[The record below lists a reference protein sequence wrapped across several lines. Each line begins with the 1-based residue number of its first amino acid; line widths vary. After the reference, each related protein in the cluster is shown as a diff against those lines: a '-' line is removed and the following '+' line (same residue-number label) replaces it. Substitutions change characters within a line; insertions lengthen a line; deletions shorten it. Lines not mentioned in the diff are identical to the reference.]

1 MSNKK
6 RTAFLSVLL
15 LIASV
20 TLLSFSLTY
29 GRFFEESS
37 SSDSGY
43 GSDIEYIVSEQI
55 EVSNV
60 DEFIGAIENG
70 YTNIILSDDATD
82 PFVITAGVTDVG
94 ADLILDLNG
103 HELQRNSRD
112 PLLNIVN
119 GVRMTIIDTS
129 ASQTGSFYNP
139 VGSVL
144 QINGG
149 TLTVSSG
156 KFESGPRK
164 DEYAVKTGNVFSSTK
179 GGSVATSDVIDTE
192 VFKKPFE
199 GKDYVSEEGKKS
211 MPIITPTVSEIVESD
226 KSFFFVNGNMYF
238 DDFGFGDNPYITADS
253 YVYFTIADTSIQNT
267 LSVEKGSADFYYS
280 YNVVKSVDDSG
291 KPSYSYT
298 DQPAGDNIFKAVVY
312 IYNNVKDSATAET
325 SYATVR
331 MASGNMYTRGGTFNS
346 YFGVDT
352 AYGIYAEGGYMAVEN
367 GAFSVIENGTCIK
380 NAYTNPSSGEYLRV
394 SSGSFSAEEGDAIQ
408 ISGGKMIITGG
419 SFVKNSGDGGEQSA
433 VIRVTN
439 GELDG
444 SAATNLSFSVSGSTL
459 YGIYAKSSADT
470 DYAESSADTDADVRL
485 APKINLANATFT
497 FNGANNVG
505 IYSESGVITASD
517 SVFDMNGSDSV
528 GIEIGGESGSTDTKE
543 VEVLGTVFQMK
554 GRQNIGVLSSGGS
567 VLLGDTAKMPYSLF
581 FVDYV
586 EDCYGVLAGER
597 PSGASSLS
605 GSSSINV
612 EIMAAQFFMGQS
624 NPSDG
629 RANTF
634 NGAGVYLNAEDASI
648 KIGEAYFIT
657 AGRGSS
663 GVYAKQGNITQTK
676 DGRLVIITGAVYDDY
691 HAGGIDVSG
700 NWITF
705 PTEDDFTAV
714 KAMPVQTSDISA
726 SHGIYAESG
735 NVSLPKTYVAVY
747 SDAAC
752 GIYTAGG
759 SVSVSGSLDMDI
771 RISSD
776 GDHPVLS
783 STAIS
788 AVGGN
793 ISLSEAQINTDSLGI
808 TSQGGSVE
816 VSGKIDINSSR
827 GTAIYVNGGN
837 LDLQGNATI
846 KSTIDGTTSWG
857 GTGMS
862 VPYSYDGVFVDGG
875 SLTSTGMFKVTHTGV
890 ENDDQSSLGDT
901 VLYRQFTVK
910 SFAVRVQAGSSAASR
925 VSISSPQISNTVGGG
940 IYVSG
945 SDTTIVSLGN
955 ETSAEIFINTT
966 GNTLYDD
973 EYFDIGSASNW
984 HYKQS
989 KTGGHAVEVNGGI
1002 LNIYGGSYS
1011 AAQGEGILVKNGT
1024 ANIYGGTFFGNDNY
1038 YEDGGTGPIAGPA
1051 ASYSFKVFGGEA
1063 NVYGGTFGNENSRG
1077 SGAFVM
1083 GNSQSD
1089 LAKANIYGGTF
1100 VVGGQAGFSVYD
1112 YAEISF
1118 APRGGNGGLGGD
1130 IQVSGYNVGMAIEN
1144 SEKYVSI
1151 NIAGGEFYSQNTDRN
1166 GSCDGIWYSNS
1177 NASLVVSGGI
1187 FTGSARSGIYFEK
1200 DPVEKD
1206 PGSNMVSISG
1216 GQFNG
1221 VRGGGALGASSGSL
1235 NVGNIVASGHTLYSG
1250 TTAIESS
1257 RSVSSL
1263 TQEKQLTVS

>member
-15 LIASV
+15 LAASI

-94 ADLILDLNG
+94 VDLILDLNG

-112 PLLNIVN
+112 PLLNIIN

-129 ASQTGSFYNP
+129 ERQTGSFYNP

-156 KFESGPRK
+156 EFESGPRK
-164 DEYAVKTGNVFSSTK
+164 NEYATKYGDNFYSDK
-179 GGSVATSDVIDTE
+179 GGNIYGADTKT
-192 VFKKPFE
+192 FAL
-199 GKDYVSEEGKKS
+199 YKKS
-211 MPIITPTVSEIVESD
+211 DDAYVKAVDMPLPVITPNISEMQGTSGGEGGQNET
-226 KSFFFVNGNMYF
+226 FFFVNGNMYF
-238 DDFGFGDNPYITADS
+238 ASDSDMFDANYIKGDT
-253 YVYFTIADTSIQNT
+253 YVYYTVTDDSIQNS
-267 LSVEKGSADFYYS
+267 LSVEQGSADFYYS
-280 YNVVKSVDDSG
+280 YNVVKSVDASG
-291 KPSYSYT
+291 RPVYT
-298 DQPAGDNIFKAVVY
+298 FTEQTEGDNVFNVVVY
-312 IYNNVKDSATAET
+312 IYNDVKGKATAET

-367 GAFSVIENGTCIK
+367 ASFSVIENGTCIK
-380 NAYTNPSSGEYLRV
+380 NAYTNPSSSEYLRV

-419 SFVKNSGDGGEQSA
+419 SFVKNSVDGGEQSA
-433 VIRVTN
+433 VIRVSN

-444 SAATNLSFSVSGSTL
+444 SDATNLSFSVSGSTL
-459 YGIYAKSSADT
+459 YGIYAKSSAGP
-470 DYAESSADTDADVRL
+470 

-567 VLLGDTAKMPYSLF
+567 VLLGGTANMPYSLF

-586 EDCYGVLAGER
+586 ADCYGVLAGER

-629 RANTF
+629 LANTF
-634 NGAGVYLNAEDASI
+634 NGAGVYLNAADASI

-657 AGRGSS
+657 AGQGNS

-676 DGRLVIITGAVYDDY
+676 DGRLVIITGAVYDEY
-691 HAGGIDVSG
+691 RAGGTDPSG

-705 PTEDDFTAV
+705 PTNEEFTAG

-726 SHGIYAESG
+726 SYGVYAERGTVDLSK
-735 NVSLPKTYVAVY
+735 VYIAVY
-747 SDAAC
+747 SEKAA
-752 GIYTAGG
+752 GIYTKGG
-759 SVSVSGSLDMDI
+759 KVTVSDSLDMDI
-771 RISSD
+771 RILSNVNHS
-776 GDHPVLS
+776 VLS

-788 AVGGN
+788 TVGGD

-816 VSGKIDINSSR
+816 VSGDIVINSSR

-837 LDLQGNATI
+837 LTLKGDAEITSKIYG
-846 KSTIDGTTSWG
+846 STPWLDT
-857 GTGMS
+857 MS
-862 VPYSYDGVFVDGG
+862 EPYSYDGVFVDGG
-875 SLTSTGMFKVTHTGV
+875 SLTSTGMFKITHTGV
-890 ENDDQSSLGDT
+890 ENDNQSSLGASS
-901 VLYRQFTVK
+901 LYRQFTVK
-910 SFAVRVQAGSSAASR
+910 SFAVRVQAGSSADSS
-925 VSISSPQISNTVGGG
+925 VSILSARISNAVGGG

-945 SDTTIVSLGN
+945 SDTRTANVSLGD
-955 ETSAEIFINTT
+955 ETSADIDIATT

-973 EYFDIGSASNW
+973 YFSVKDGNANNW
-984 HYKQS
+984 NYKQS
-989 KTGGHAVEVNGGI
+989 ETGGHAVEVNGGT

-1024 ANIYGGTFFGNDNY
+1024 ANIYGGTFFGNDSYDEKGN
-1038 YEDGGTGPIAGPA
+1038 GTGPIAGPA
-1051 ASYSFKVFGGEA
+1051 ASYSFKVFGGTA
-1063 NVYGGTFGNENSRG
+1063 NVYGGTFGKADSSG

-1083 GNSQSD
+1083 GNSQTD
-1089 LAKANIYGGTF
+1089 LAEANIYGGTF

-1112 YAEISF
+1112 YADISF
-1118 APRGGNGGLGGD
+1118 APRGGDGGLGGD

-1151 NIAGGEFYSQNTDRN
+1151 NIAGGEFYSQNRDWN

-1200 DPVEKD
+1200 DP
-1206 PGSNMVSISG
+1206 GSNMVSISG

-1221 VRGGGALGASSGSL
+1221 VRGGGLGTSSGSL
-1235 NVGNIVASGHTLYSG
+1235 NVGDIVASDHTLYSE

-1257 RSVSSL
+1257 RPVSEL
-1263 TQEKQLTVS
+1263 TRYTELTVS

>member
-15 LIASV
+15 LAASI

-94 ADLILDLNG
+94 VDLILDLNG

-129 ASQTGSFYNP
+129 ERQTGSFYNP

-156 KFESGPRK
+156 EFESGPRK
-164 DEYAVKTGNVFSSTK
+164 NEYVVQTGSSFISSE

-199 GKDYVSEEGKKS
+199 GKDYVPEEVKKS

-238 DDFGFGDNPYITADS
+238 DRFNFGDNPYITADS

-280 YNVVKSVDDSG
+280 YNVEKTTDASG

-298 DQPAGDNIFKAVVY
+298 TQPEGENIFEAVVY
-312 IYNNVKDSATAET
+312 IYNSVKASATAET

-331 MASGNMYTRGGTFNS
+331 MASGNMYTRGGKFNS

-367 GAFSVIENGTCIK
+367 ASFSVIENGTCIK
-380 NAYTNPSSGEYLRV
+380 NAYTNPSSSEYLRV

-419 SFVKNSGDGGEQSA
+419 SFVKNSVDGGAQSA

-444 SAATNLSFSVSGSTL
+444 SDATNLSFSVSGSTL
-459 YGIYAKSSADT
+459 YGIYA
-470 DYAESSADTDADVRL
+470 ESSAGTAADVRL
-485 APKINLANATFT
+485 SGATFT
-497 FNGANNVG
+497 FTNGENNVG
-505 IYSESGVITASD
+505 VYAESGQVVVSD
-517 SVFDMNGSDSV
+517 SIFDMQGKNSV
-528 GIEIGGESGSTDTKE
+528 GIEIGGESVVGDTKE
-543 VEVLGTVFQMK
+543 VTVLGTVFQMK

-567 VLLGDTAKMPYSLF
+567 VLLGGTAKMPYSLF

-624 NPSDG
+624 KLSAPST
-629 RANTF
+629 NTF
-634 NGAGVYLNAEDASI
+634 NGAGVYLNAADASI

-657 AGRGSS
+657 AGQGSS
-663 GVYAKQGNITQTK
+663 GVYAKQGNITQTA
-676 DGRLVIITGAVYDDY
+676 DGRLVIITGAVYDEY
-691 HAGGIDVSG
+691 RAGGMDLTG

-705 PTEDDFTAV
+705 PTNEEFTAG
-714 KAMPVQTSDISA
+714 KAMPVQTSDISD

-735 NVSLPKTYVAVY
+735 RVSLSKAYVAVY
-747 SDAAC
+747 SDSAC
-752 GIYTAGG
+752 GIYTAGAG
-759 SVSVSGSLDMDI
+759 SSVSVSGRLDMDI
-771 RISSD
+771 SISSKD
-776 GDHPVLS
+776 NHSVLS

-788 AVGGN
+788 TVGGN

-808 TSQGGSVE
+808 TSQGGSVK
-816 VSGKIDINSSR
+816 VSGDIVIKSTR
-827 GTAIYVNGGN
+827 GTAVYVNGGN
-837 LDLQGNATI
+837 LTLNGDAEIT
-846 KSTIDGTTSWG
+846 STIDGTTSWG

-875 SLTSTGMFKVTHTGV
+875 SLTSKGMLKITHTGV
-890 ENDDQSSLGDT
+890 ENDDQSQLLEPSS
-901 VLYRQFTVK
+901 LYRQFTVK
-910 SFAVRVQAGSSAASR
+910 SFAVRVQAGSSADSN
-925 VSISSPQISNTVGGG
+925 VIILSPHISNAVGGG

-945 SDTTIVSLGN
+945 SDTRTANVTLGN
-955 ETSAEIFINTT
+955 ETSAEIFIATT
-966 GNTLYDD
+966 GNTLYD
-973 EYFDIGSASNW
+973 EYFSIKDGNANNW
-984 HYKQS
+984 NYKQS
-989 KTGGHAVEVNGGI
+989 STGGHAVEVNGGT
-1002 LNIYGGSYS
+1002 LNIYGGRYS

-1024 ANIYGGTFFGNDNY
+1024 ANIYGGTFFGNDSYDEKGN
-1038 YEDGGTGPIAGPA
+1038 GTGPIAGPA
-1051 ASYSFKVFGGEA
+1051 ASYSFKVFGGTA
-1063 NVYGGTFGNENSRG
+1063 NVYGGTFGKADSSG

-1083 GNSQSD
+1083 GNSPTD
-1089 LAKANIYGGTF
+1089 LAEANIYGGTF

-1112 YAEISF
+1112 YANISF
-1118 APRGGNGGLGGD
+1118 APRGDDGKGGD
-1130 IQVSGYNVGMAIEN
+1130 IRVSGYNVGMAIEN
-1144 SEKYVSI
+1144 SEADVSI
-1151 NIAGGEFYSQNTDRN
+1151 NIAGGEFYSQNRDWN

-1200 DPVEKD
+1200 APESGK
-1206 PGSNMVSISG
+1206 VSISG

-1221 VRGGGALGASSGSL
+1221 VRGGGLGASSGSL
-1235 NVGNIVASGHTLYSG
+1235 NVGDIVASGHTLYSG
-1250 TTAIESS
+1250 TTAIDSS
-1257 RSVSSL
+1257 RSVSGL
-1263 TQEKQLTVS
+1263 TSETKLTVS

>member
-15 LIASV
+15 LAASI

-156 KFESGPRK
+156 EFESGPRK
-164 DEYAVKTGNVFSSTK
+164 NEYVVQTGSSFISSE

-199 GKDYVSEEGKKS
+199 GKDYVPEEVKKS

-238 DDFGFGDNPYITADS
+238 DRFGFGDNPYITADS

-280 YNVVKSVDDSG
+280 YNVEKTTDGEG

-298 DQPAGDNIFKAVVY
+298 TQTEGENIFEAVVY
-312 IYNNVKDSATAET
+312 IYNNVKASATAET

-433 VIRVTN
+433 VIRVSN

-444 SAATNLSFSVSGSTL
+444 SDATNLSFSVSGSTL
-459 YGIYAKSSADT
+459 YGIYAKSSAGP
-470 DYAESSADTDADVRL
+470 

-517 SVFDMNGSDSV
+517 SIFDMQGNNSV

-543 VEVLGTVFQMK
+543 VTVLGTVFQMK
-554 GRQNIGVLSSGGS
+554 GKQNIGVLSSGGS

-629 RANTF
+629 RAKTF
-634 NGAGVYLNAEDASI
+634 NGAGVYLNAKDASI

-676 DGRLVIITGAVYDDY
+676 DGRLVIITGAVYDEY
-691 HAGGIDVSG
+691 RAGGMDLTG

-705 PTEDDFTAV
+705 PTNEEFTAG
-714 KAMPVQTSDISA
+714 KAMPVQTSDISD

-759 SVSVSGSLDMDI
+759 SVSVSGRLDMDI
-771 RISSD
+771 SISSKV
-776 GDHPVLS
+776 DHSVLS

-788 AVGGN
+788 TVGGD

-808 TSQGGSVE
+808 TSQGGSVD
-816 VSGKIDINSSR
+816 VSGEIVINSTR
-827 GTAIYVNGGN
+827 GTAVYVNGGN
-837 LDLQGNATI
+837 LDLQGDAEIT
-846 KSTIDGTTSWG
+846 STIVGNTSWG
-857 GTGMS
+857 GTDIS

-875 SLTSTGMFKVTHTGV
+875 SLTSTGMFKVTHKGV
-890 ENDDQSSLGDT
+890 ENDNQSGLGASS
-901 VLYRQFTVK
+901 LYRQFTVK
-910 SFAVRVQAGSSAASR
+910 SFAVRVQAGSSADSN
-925 VSISSPQISNTVGGG
+925 VSISSARIYNAVGGG

-945 SDTTIVSLGN
+945 SDTRTANVSLGN
-955 ETSAEIFINTT
+955 ETSAEIFIATT
-966 GNTLYDD
+966 GNTLYD
-973 EYFDIGSASNW
+973 EYFSVKDGNANNW
-984 HYKQS
+984 NYKQS
-989 KTGGHAVEVNGGI
+989 KTGGHAVEVNGGT

-1024 ANIYGGTFFGNDNY
+1024 ANIYGGEFFGNDSYDEKGNG
-1038 YEDGGTGPIAGPA
+1038 DGPIAGPA
-1051 ASYSFKVFGGEA
+1051 ASYSFKVFGGTA
-1063 NVYGGTFGNENSRG
+1063 NVYGGTFGKADSSG

-1083 GNSQSD
+1083 GNSSTD
-1089 LAKANIYGGTF
+1089 FAEANIYGGTF

-1112 YAEISF
+1112 YANISF
-1118 APRGGNGGLGGD
+1118 APRGGDDGKGGD
-1130 IQVSGYNVGMAIEN
+1130 IRVSGYNVGMAIEN
-1144 SEKYVSI
+1144 SEADVSI
-1151 NIAGGEFYSQNTDRN
+1151 NIAGGEFYSQNRDWN

-1177 NASLVVSGGI
+1177 NAKLVVSGGI

-1200 DPVEKD
+1200 APNSEK
-1206 PGSNMVSISG
+1206 VSISG

-1221 VRGGGALGASSGSL
+1221 VGGGGLGASSGSL
-1235 NVGNIVASGHTLYSG
+1235 NVGDIVASGHTLYSG

-1257 RSVSSL
+1257 RPVSWL
-1263 TQEKQLTVS
+1263 TLYTKLTVS

>member
-15 LIASV
+15 LAASI

-70 YTNIILSDDATD
+70 YTNIKLSDDATD

-94 ADLILDLNG
+94 VDLILDLNG

-112 PLLNIVN
+112 PLLNIIN

-164 DEYAVKTGNVFSSTK
+164 NEYAVLTDNVFSSTK
-179 GGSVATSDVIDTE
+179 GGSVATSDAINAE
-192 VFKKPFE
+192 VFEKPAA
-199 GKDYVSEEGKKS
+199 GSSYTSRGTIS
-211 MPIITPTVSEIVESD
+211 MPLITPNVSEIAIND
-226 KSFFFVNGNMYF
+226 KNFFFVNGNIYF
-238 DDFGFGDNPYITADS
+238 DHQTKWDDSLTKWDDSYITADT
-253 YVYFTIADTSIQNT
+253 YLYFTVADNAIQNT

-280 YNVVKSVDDSG
+280 YNVEKTTDGEG

-298 DQPAGDNIFKAVVY
+298 TQPAGDNIFEAVVY
-312 IYNNVKDSATAET
+312 IYNNVKASATAET

-331 MASGNMYTRGGTFNS
+331 MASGNMYTRGGKFNS

-419 SFVKNSGDGGEQSA
+419 SFVKNSVDGGAQSA

-439 GELDG
+439 GILDG
-444 SAATNLSFSVSGSTL
+444 SDASNLSFSVSGSTL
-459 YGIYAKSSADT
+459 YGIYA
-470 DYAESSADTDADVRL
+470 ESSADTDADVRL
-485 APKINLANATFT
+485 SGATFT
-497 FNGANNVG
+497 FKNGENNVG
-505 IYSESGVITASD
+505 VYAESGHVVVSD
-517 SVFDMNGSDSV
+517 SIFDMQGENSV
-528 GIEIGGESGSTDTKE
+528 GIEIGGESGSTDTRE
-543 VEVLGTVFQMK
+543 ITVLGTVFQMK

-567 VLLGDTAKMPYSLF
+567 VLLGGTANMPYSLF

-624 NPSDG
+624 KLSAPST
-629 RANTF
+629 NTF
-634 NGAGVYLNAEDASI
+634 NGAGVYLNAADASI

-657 AGRGSS
+657 AGQGSS

-676 DGRLVIITGAVYDDY
+676 DGRLVIITGAVYDEY
-691 HAGGIDVSG
+691 RAGGTDPSG

-705 PTEDDFTAV
+705 PTNEE
-714 KAMPVQTSDISA
+714 MPVQTSDISD
-726 SHGIYAESG
+726 SYGVYAERGTVDLSK
-735 NVSLPKTYVAVY
+735 VYIAVY
-747 SDAAC
+747 SEKAA
-752 GIYTAGG
+752 GIYTKGG
-759 SVSVSGSLDMDI
+759 KVTVSGRLDMDI
-771 RISSD
+771 HISSNVN
-776 GDHPVLS
+776 HSVLS

-788 AVGGN
+788 TVGGN
-793 ISLSEAQINTDSLGI
+793 ISLSEAQINTNSLGI
-808 TSQGGSVE
+808 TSQGGSVD
-816 VSGKIDINSSR
+816 VSGDIVINSTR
-827 GTAIYVNGGN
+827 GTAVYVNGGN
-837 LDLQGNATI
+837 LTLKGDAEIT
-846 KSTIDGTTSWG
+846 STIGNNTSWG
-857 GTGMS
+857 GTDIS

-875 SLTSTGMFKVTHTGV
+875 SLTSTGMFKVAHTGV
-890 ENDDQSSLGDT
+890 DNDDQSGLGASS
-901 VLYRQFTVK
+901 LYRKFTVK
-910 SFAVRVQAGSSAASR
+910 SFAVRVQAGSSAASS
-925 VSISSPQISNTVGGG
+925 VSILSASISNTVGGG

-945 SDTTIVSLGN
+945 SETTKVSLGN
-955 ETSAEIFINTT
+955 ETSADIVIATT
-966 GNTLYDD
+966 GNTLYD
-973 EYFDIGSASNW
+973 EYFSVKDGNANNW
-984 HYKQS
+984 NYKQS
-989 KTGGHAVEVNGGI
+989 RTGGHAVEVNGGT

-1024 ANIYGGTFFGNDNY
+1024 ANIYGGEFFGNDSY
-1038 YEDGGTGPIAGPA
+1038 DEKGSGTGPIAGPA
-1051 ASYSFKVFGGEA
+1051 ASYSFKVFGGIA
-1063 NVYGGTFGNENSRG
+1063 NVYGGTFGKADSSG

-1083 GNSQSD
+1083 GNSQTD
-1089 LAKANIYGGTF
+1089 LANANIYGGTF

-1112 YAEISF
+1112 YAKISF
-1118 APRGGNGGLGGD
+1118 APRGGDDGKGGD
-1130 IQVSGYNVGMAIEN
+1130 IRVSGYNVGMAIEN

-1151 NIAGGEFYSQNTDRN
+1151 NIAGGEFYSQNTD

-1177 NASLVVSGGI
+1177 KASLVVSGGI

-1200 DPVEKD
+1200 APESGK
-1206 PGSNMVSISG
+1206 VSISG

-1221 VRGGGALGASSGSL
+1221 VSGGALGSSSGSL
-1235 NVGNIVASGHTLYSG
+1235 NVGDIVASDHTLYSETTSG
-1250 TTAIESS
+1250 TTEIDSC
-1257 RSVSSL
+1257 
-1263 TQEKQLTVS
+1263 

>member
-15 LIASV
+15 LAASI

-94 ADLILDLNG
+94 VDLILDLNG

-129 ASQTGSFYNP
+129 ERQTGSFYNP

-156 KFESGPRK
+156 EFESGPRK
-164 DEYAVKTGNVFSSTK
+164 NEYVVQTGNVFSSSK

-192 VFKKPFE
+192 VFEKPFE
-199 GKDYVSEEGKKS
+199 GKDYVSLGKMS

-238 DDFGFGDNPYITADS
+238 DRFGFGDNPYITADS

-280 YNVVKSVDDSG
+280 YNVEKTTDGEG
-291 KPSYSYT
+291 KPSYSFT
-298 DQPAGDNIFKAVVY
+298 NEDKGENIFKAVVY
-312 IYNNVKDSATAET
+312 IYNDVKASATAET

-367 GAFSVIENGTCIK
+367 ASFSVIENGTCIK

-433 VIRVTN
+433 VIRVSN

-444 SAATNLSFSVSGSTL
+444 SDATNLSFSVSGSTL
-459 YGIYAKSSADT
+459 YGIYAKSSAGP
-470 DYAESSADTDADVRL
+470 

-505 IYSESGVITASD
+505 IYSESGVIKASD
-517 SVFDMNGSDSV
+517 SVFDMQGNNSV

-543 VEVLGTVFQMK
+543 VTVLGTVFQMK
-554 GRQNIGVLSSGGS
+554 GEQNIGVLSSGGS
-567 VLLGDTAKMPYSLF
+567 VLLGDTTKMPYSLF

-624 NPSDG
+624 KLSAPST
-629 RANTF
+629 NTF

-657 AGRGSS
+657 AGQGSS

-676 DGRLVIITGAVYDDY
+676 DGRLVIITGARYDEY
-691 HAGGIDVSG
+691 RAGGMDLSG

-705 PTEDDFTAV
+705 PTEDDFTAGKRLPVV
-714 KAMPVQTSDISA
+714 KQSISD
-726 SHGIYAESG
+726 SHGIYAERG
-735 NVSLPKTYVAVY
+735 NVSLSKAYVAVY
-747 SDAAC
+747 SDSAC
-752 GIYTAGG
+752 GIYTAGAG
-759 SVSVSGSLDMDI
+759 SSVSVSGRLDMDI

-776 GDHPVLS
+776 DNHSVLS

-788 AVGGN
+788 TVGGD

-808 TSQGGSVE
+808 TSQGGSVD
-816 VSGKIDINSSR
+816 VSGDIVINSTR
-827 GTAIYVNGGN
+827 GTAVYVNGGN
-837 LDLQGNATI
+837 LNLQGDATI
-846 KSTIDGTTSWG
+846 TSTIDGTPWG

-875 SLTSTGMFKVTHTGV
+875 SLTSKGMFKITHTGV
-890 ENDDQSSLGDT
+890 KNDDQSSLGASS
-901 VLYRQFTVK
+901 LYRQFTVK
-910 SFAVRVQAGSSAASR
+910 SFAVRVQAGSSADSI
-925 VSISSPQISNTVGGG
+925 VSILSARISNTVGGG

-945 SDTTIVSLGN
+945 SDTRTANVSLGN
-955 ETSAEIFINTT
+955 ETSADIDIATT
-966 GNTLYDD
+966 GNTLYD
-973 EYFDIGSASNW
+973 EYFSVKDGNANNW
-984 HYKQS
+984 NYKQS
-989 KTGGHAVEVNGGI
+989 ENGGHAVEVNGGTLHI
-1002 LNIYGGSYS
+1002 FGGRYS

-1024 ANIYGGTFFGNDNY
+1024 ANIYGGEFFGNDNY
-1038 YEDGGTGPIAGPA
+1038 DEKGNGTGPIAGPA
-1051 ASYSFKVFGGEA
+1051 ASYSFKVFGGIA
-1063 NVYGGTFGNENSRG
+1063 NVYGGTFGKDSRG

-1083 GNSQSD
+1083 GNSSTD
-1089 LAKANIYGGTF
+1089 LAEANIYGGTF

-1112 YAEISF
+1112 YADISF
-1118 APRGGNGGLGGD
+1118 APRGGDDGKGGD
-1130 IQVSGYNVGMAIEN
+1130 IRVSGYNVGMAIEN
-1144 SEKYVSI
+1144 SEADVSI
-1151 NIAGGEFYSQNTDRN
+1151 NIAGGEFYSQNED
-1166 GSCDGIWYSNS
+1166 GSCDGIWYSNP
-1177 NASLVVSGGI
+1177 NAKLVVSGGI

-1200 DPVEKD
+1200 APESGK
-1206 PGSNMVSISG
+1206 VSISG

-1221 VRGGGALGASSGSL
+1221 VRGGGLGASSGSL
-1235 NVGNIVASGHTLYSG
+1235 NVGDIVASDHTLYSETTSG
-1250 TTAIESS
+1250 TTAIDSS

-1263 TQEKQLTVS
+1263 TSETKLTVS

>member
-15 LIASV
+15 LAASI

-179 GGSVATSDVIDTE
+179 GGSVATSDVINAE
-192 VFKKPFE
+192 VFKKPAA
-199 GKDYVSEEGKKS
+199 GSSYLSLGTIS
-211 MPIITPTVSEIVESD
+211 MPLITPNVSEIAISD
-226 KSFFFVNGNMYF
+226 KNFFFVNGNMYF
-238 DDFGFGDNPYITADS
+238 DDFNFWDNSYITADS
-253 YVYFTIADTSIQNT
+253 YVYFTVADTSIQNT

-280 YNVVKSVDDSG
+280 YNVQKTTDASG

-298 DQPAGDNIFKAVVY
+298 TQTEGDNIFEAVVY
-312 IYNNVKDSATAET
+312 IYNNVKASATAET

-380 NAYTNPSSGEYLRV
+380 NAYTNPSSSEYLRV

-419 SFVKNSGDGGEQSA
+419 TFEKNSVDGGEQSA
-433 VIRVTN
+433 VIRVSN
-439 GELDG
+439 GILDG
-444 SAATNLSFSVSGSTL
+444 SDASNLSFSVSGSTL
-459 YGIYAKSSADT
+459 YGIYA
-470 DYAESSADTDADVRL
+470 ESSADTDSADTDAEVIL
-485 APKINLANATFT
+485 SGATFT
-497 FNGANNVG
+497 FENGDNNVG
-505 IYSESGVITASD
+505 VYAESGQVVVSD
-517 SVFDMNGSDSV
+517 SIFDMQGDNSV
-528 GIEIGGESGSTDTKE
+528 GIEIGGESGSTDTRE
-543 VEVLGTVFQMK
+543 ITVLGTVFQMK

-567 VLLGDTAKMPYSLF
+567 VLLGGTEKMPYSLF

-612 EIMAAQFFMGQS
+612 EIMAAQFFMGQFSMGQS

-657 AGRGSS
+657 AGQGSS

-676 DGRLVIITGAVYDDY
+676 DGRLVIITGAVYDEY
-691 HAGGIDVSG
+691 GAGGTDPSG

-705 PTEDDFTAV
+705 PTEDDFTAGRPL
-714 KAMPVQTSDISA
+714 PVIKQSISD

-759 SVSVSGSLDMDI
+759 SVSVDGRLDMDI
-771 RISSD
+771 SISSD
-776 GDHPVLS
+776 GDHSVLS

-788 AVGGN
+788 TVGGN

-808 TSQGGSVE
+808 TSQGGNVI
-816 VSGKIDINSSR
+816 VSGKLKLNSSR

-837 LDLQGNATI
+837 LDLQGDAEIT
-846 KSTIDGTTSWG
+846 STIVGNTSWG
-857 GTGMS
+857 GTDIS

-875 SLTSTGMFKVTHTGV
+875 SLTSKGMFKITHTGV
-890 ENDDQSSLGDT
+890 ENDDQSGLGASS
-901 VLYRQFTVK
+901 LYRQFTVK
-910 SFAVRVQAGSSAASR
+910 SFAVRVQAGSSAD
-925 VSISSPQISNTVGGG
+925 SIVDILSADISNAVGGG

-945 SDTTIVSLGN
+945 SDTRTANVSLGN
-955 ETSAEIFINTT
+955 ETSADIDIATT
-966 GNTLYDD
+966 GNTLYD
-973 EYFDIGSASNW
+973 EYFSVKDGNANNW
-984 HYKQS
+984 NYKQS
-989 KTGGHAVEVNGGI
+989 KKGGHAVEVNGGT
-1002 LNIYGGSYS
+1002 LNIYGGRYS

-1024 ANIYGGTFFGNDNY
+1024 ANIYGGEFFGNDNY
-1038 YEDGGTGPIAGPA
+1038 DEKGNGTGPIAGPA
-1051 ASYSFKVFGGEA
+1051 ASYSFKVFGGTA
-1063 NVYGGTFGNENSRG
+1063 NVYGGTFGKADSSG

-1083 GNSQSD
+1083 GNSQTD
-1089 LAKANIYGGTF
+1089 LANANIYGGTF
-1100 VVGGQAGFSVYD
+1100 VVGGQAGFSVFD
-1112 YAEISF
+1112 YANISF
-1118 APRGGNGGLGGD
+1118 APRGGEGGLGSD
-1130 IQVSGYNVGMAIEN
+1130 ISVSGYNVGMAIEN
-1144 SEKYVSI
+1144 SEADVSI
-1151 NIAGGEFYSQNTDRN
+1151 NIAGGEFYSQNTD

-1200 DPVEKD
+1200 APNSGK
-1206 PGSNMVSISG
+1206 VSISG

-1221 VRGGGALGASSGSL
+1221 VSGGGALGTSSWIF
-1235 NVGNIVASGHTLYSG
+1235 VGNIVASGHTLYSE
-1250 TTAIESS
+1250 TTAISS
-1257 RSVSSL
+1257 SQLVRWMTSY
-1263 TQEKQLTVS
+1263 TKLTVS

>member
-15 LIASV
+15 LAASI

-70 YTNIILSDDATD
+70 YTNIKLSDDATD

-94 ADLILDLNG
+94 VDLILDLNG

-112 PLLNIVN
+112 PLLNIIN

-156 KFESGPRK
+156 EFESGPRK
-164 DEYAVKTGNVFSSTK
+164 NEYATKYGDNFYSDK
-179 GGSVATSDVIDTE
+179 GGNIYGADTKT
-192 VFKKPFE
+192 FAL
-199 GKDYVSEEGKKS
+199 YKKS
-211 MPIITPTVSEIVESD
+211 DDAYVKAVDMPLPVITPNISEMQGTSGGEGGQNET
-226 KSFFFVNGNMYF
+226 FFFVNGNMYF
-238 DDFGFGDNPYITADS
+238 ASDSFDANYIKGDT
-253 YVYFTIADTSIQNT
+253 YVYYTVTDDSIQNS
-267 LSVEKGSADFYYS
+267 LSVEQGSADFYYS
-280 YNVVKSVDDSG
+280 YNVVKSVDASG
-291 KPSYSYT
+291 RPVYT
-298 DQPAGDNIFKAVVY
+298 FTEQTKGDNVFNVVVY
-312 IYNNVKDSATAET
+312 IYNDVKGKATAET

-367 GAFSVIENGTCIK
+367 ASFSVIENGTCIK
-380 NAYTNPSSGEYLRV
+380 NAYTNPSSSEYLRV

-470 DYAESSADTDADVRL
+470 DADVRL

-543 VEVLGTVFQMK
+543 VTVLGTVFQMK

-567 VLLGDTAKMPYSLF
+567 VLLGGTAKMPYSLF

-624 NPSDG
+624 KLSAPST
-629 RANTF
+629 NTF
-634 NGAGVYLNAEDASI
+634 NGAGVYLNAADASI
-648 KIGEAYFIT
+648 EIGEAYFIT
-657 AGRGSS
+657 AGQGSS

-676 DGRLVIITGAVYDDY
+676 DGRLVIITGAVYDKYD
-691 HAGGIDVSG
+691 AGGTDPSG

-705 PTEDDFTAV
+705 PTEDDFTAG
-714 KAMPVQTSDISA
+714 KRLPVITQSVAD

-735 NVSLPKTYVAVY
+735 RVSLSKAYVAVY
-747 SDAAC
+747 SDSAC

-759 SVSVSGSLDMDI
+759 SVSVSGRLDMDI
-771 RISSD
+771 RISSKD
-776 GDHPVLS
+776 NQSVLS

-788 AVGGN
+788 TVGGN

-808 TSQGGSVE
+808 TSQGGSVK
-816 VSGKIDINSSR
+816 VSGKIVINSSR

-837 LDLQGNATI
+837 LELQGDAEIT
-846 KSTIDGTTSWG
+846 STIVGNTSWG

-890 ENDDQSSLGDT
+890 ENDDQSWRGASS
-901 VLYRQFTVK
+901 LYRQFTVK
-910 SFAVRVQAGSSAASR
+910 SFAVRVQAGSSADSI
-925 VSISSPQISNTVGGG
+925 VSISSAQISNAVGGG

-945 SDTTIVSLGN
+945 SDTRTANVSLGD
-955 ETSAEIFINTT
+955 ETSADIDIATT

-973 EYFDIGSASNW
+973 YFSVKDGNANNW
-984 HYKQS
+984 NYKQS
-989 KTGGHAVEVNGGI
+989 ETGGHAVEVNGGT

-1051 ASYSFKVFGGEA
+1051 ASYSFKVFGGIA
-1063 NVYGGTFGNENSRG
+1063 NVYGGTFGKDSRG

-1112 YAEISF
+1112 YADISF
-1118 APRGGNGGLGGD
+1118 APRGGDDGKGGD
-1130 IQVSGYNVGMAIEN
+1130 IRVSGYNVGMAIEN
-1144 SEKYVSI
+1144 SQAYVSI
-1151 NIAGGEFYSQNTDRN
+1151 NIAGGEFYSQNRDWN

-1200 DPVEKD
+1200 A
-1206 PGSNMVSISG
+1206 PGSGKVSISG

-1221 VRGGGALGASSGSL
+1221 VRGGGLGTSSGSL
-1235 NVGNIVASGHTLYSG
+1235 NVGDIVASDHTLYSETTSG
-1250 TTAIESS
+1250 TTAIDSS
-1257 RSVSSL
+1257 EPVSEL
-1263 TQEKQLTVS
+1263 TSYRKLTVS

>member
-15 LIASV
+15 LAASI

-164 DEYAVKTGNVFSSTK
+164 NEYAVKTGNVFSSTK
-179 GGSVATSDVIDTE
+179 GGSVATSDVINAE
-192 VFKKPFE
+192 VFKKPAA
-199 GKDYVSEEGKKS
+199 GSSYLSLGTIS
-211 MPIITPTVSEIVESD
+211 MPLITPNVSEIAISD
-226 KSFFFVNGNMYF
+226 KNFFFVNGNMYF
-238 DDFGFGDNPYITADS
+238 DGFNFWDNSYITADS
-253 YVYFTIADTSIQNT
+253 YVYFTVADTSIQNT

-280 YNVVKSVDDSG
+280 YNVEKTTDASG

-298 DQPAGDNIFKAVVY
+298 TQTEGDNIFEAVVY
-312 IYNNVKDSATAET
+312 IYNSVKASATAET

-331 MASGNMYTRGGTFNS
+331 MASGNMYTRGGKFNS

-367 GAFSVIENGTCIK
+367 GAFSVIENGACIK
-380 NAYTNPSSGEYLRV
+380 CAYTNPSSGEYLRV

-408 ISGGKMIITGG
+408 ISGGKMTITGG
-419 SFVKNSGDGGEQSA
+419 TFVKNSVDGGAQSA

-439 GELDG
+439 GILDG
-444 SAATNLSFSVSGSTL
+444 SDASNLSFSVSGSTL
-459 YGIYAKSSADT
+459 YGIYA
-470 DYAESSADTDADVRL
+470 ESSAGTAADVRL
-485 APKINLANATFT
+485 SGATFT
-497 FNGANNVG
+497 FKNGVNNVG
-505 IYSESGVITASD
+505 VYAESGHVVVSD
-517 SVFDMNGSDSV
+517 SIFDMQGDNSV
-528 GIEIGGESGSTDTKE
+528 GIEIGGESVVGDTKE
-543 VEVLGTVFQMK
+543 VTVLGTVFQMK

-567 VLLGDTAKMPYSLF
+567 VLLGGTAKMPYSLF

-629 RANTF
+629 LANTF
-634 NGAGVYLNAEDASI
+634 NGAGVYLNAADASI

-657 AGRGSS
+657 AGQGSS
-663 GVYAKQGNITQTK
+663 GVYAKQGNITQTA

-691 HAGGIDVSG
+691 RAGGIDVSG

-705 PTEDDFTAV
+705 PTEDDFTAG
-714 KAMPVQTSDISA
+714 KRLPVVTQSISD

-735 NVSLPKTYVAVY
+735 HVSLSKAYVAVY
-747 SDAAC
+747 SDSAC
-752 GIYTAGG
+752 GIYTAGS
-759 SVSVSGSLDMDI
+759 SVSVSDRLDMDI
-771 RISSD
+771 SISSNVN
-776 GDHPVLS
+776 HSVLS

-788 AVGGN
+788 TVGGN

-808 TSQGGSVE
+808 TSQGGSVD
-816 VSGKIDINSSR
+816 VSGDIVINSTR
-827 GTAIYVNGGN
+827 GTAVYVNGGN
-837 LDLQGNATI
+837 LNLQGNAEIT
-846 KSTIDGTTSWG
+846 STIDGNTPWG

-875 SLTSTGMFKVTHTGV
+875 SLTSTGMLKITHTGV
-890 ENDDQSSLGDT
+890 ENDDQSGRGASS
-901 VLYRQFTVK
+901 LYREFTVK
-910 SFAVRVQAGSSAASR
+910 SFAVRVQAGSSADSS
-925 VSISSPQISNTVGGG
+925 VSISSASISNAVGGG

-945 SDTTIVSLGN
+945 SDTRTANVSLGN

-966 GNTLYDD
+966 GNTLYGED
-973 EYFDIGSASNW
+973 EYFSIGSASNW

-989 KTGGHAVEVNGGI
+989 RAGGHAVEVNGGT

-1024 ANIYGGTFFGNDNY
+1024 ANIYGGTFFGNDSY
-1038 YEDGGTGPIAGPA
+1038 DEKGPGTGPIAGPA
-1051 ASYSFKVFGGEA
+1051 ASYSFKVFGGTA
-1063 NVYGGTFGNENSRG
+1063 NVYGGTFGDEDSSG

-1083 GNSQSD
+1083 GNSSTD
-1089 LAKANIYGGTF
+1089 LAEANIYGGTF

-1112 YAEISF
+1112 YAKISF
-1118 APRGGNGGLGGD
+1118 APRGDDGKGGD

-1144 SEKYVSI
+1144 SEADVSI
-1151 NIAGGEFYSQNTDRN
+1151 NIAGGEFYSQNRDWN

-1177 NASLVVSGGI
+1177 NARLVVSGGI

-1200 DPVEKD
+1200 APNSEK
-1206 PGSNMVSISG
+1206 VSISG

-1221 VRGGGALGASSGSL
+1221 VRGGGLGTSSGSL
-1235 NVGNIVASGHTLYSG
+1235 NVGDIVASGHTLYSETTSG
-1250 TTAIESS
+1250 TTAIDS
-1257 RSVSSL
+1257 RRPVSEL
-1263 TQEKQLTVS
+1263 TSYRKLTVS